1 MTNPLRVTIWNE
13 FRHERERDDVRAVYP
28 NGIHAEL
35 ARQLDAPD
43 LSIRTATLDEPE
55 HGLTDAVLRETDVL
69 TWWGHMAHKEVSD
82 EIVARVQERVLAGMG
97 LVVLHSGHEA
107 KIFQRLMGTTCS
119 LLWREAGERELLWNL
134 APHHPVTAGVGDCI
148 DLPRAEMYGE
158 RFDIPEPETLLFV
171 SGFAGGNVFRSGAT
185 WTRGNGRIVY
195 FRPGHETYPQ
205 YRNEQVIRVIAN
217 AVRWTAPRRDPV
229 VPKSVQDVA
238 PKVPIAGFVPKPEGD
253 AAADTEG

>member
-1 MTNPLRVTIWNE
+1 MADPLRVTIWNE
-13 FRHERERDDVRAVYP
+13 FRHERTRDDVKAVYP
-28 NGIHAEL
+28 DGIHAEL
-35 ARQLDAPD
+35 ARGLAADEHGGE

-55 HGLTDAVLRETDVL
+55 HGLTEDVLDATDVL
-69 TWWGHMAHKEVSD
+69 TWWGHTAHGEVDD
-82 EIVARVQERVLAGMG
+82 EVVARVQERVLGGMG

-134 APHHPVTAGVGDCI
+134 APHHPVTAGVGDVI
-148 DLPRAEMYGE
+148 DLPEAEMYGE

-171 SGFAGGNVFRSGAT
+171 SNFSGGNVCRSGAT

-205 YRNEQVIRVIAN
+205 YRQPQVLRVIAN
-217 AVRWTAPRRDPV
+217 AVRWSAPRGPV
-229 VPKSVQDVA
+229 AVPKSVQDAA
-238 PKVPIAGFVPKPEGD
+238 PRVPIPGFVPKPE
-253 AAADTEG
+253 